1 MSRRFRAL
9 RGEPCRSY
17 DCVVIGG
24 GVGGLISA
32 NLLARSGLLVLL
44 VEQHYMLGGYC
55 STFKR
60 KGYVFDAATHFYP
73 LLGNPATLTGKLLV
87 DLGVNIPWIK
97 MDPVDQFH
105 FPDHT
110 TFSVPPDF
118 ESYMTQLRRDFPDEA
133 DGLDTFFS
141 LVRKVYLLGLLQFF
155 RGRPTEQL
163 DPYLQCSV
171 QEVLDRHFHNP
182 KLKLLLTADTGHWGS
197 PPRRTS
203 FVFDSMLRLA
213 YFLGNYYPRGGSQA
227 FVDELARRF
236 EEMGGHILMSSLA
249 TRIHTFNQT
258 ACGLEIESG
267 LRGHRTRINVSAG
280 AIVSNSDLL
289 YTMEK
294 MLAPGAVD
302 SGYLA
307 SVKRLRPTM
316 PCFVTHVGLR
326 DISTKVLEG
335 VQGYHWS
342 SWDANDVATS
352 AFKIF
357 VPTLFDPAMAP
368 PGGHIIIVQKV
379 TDIDYSAV
387 DDWSA
392 HKAAVEN
399 YIYENLERV
408 IPGLAN
414 HIVVKLS
421 ASAQTSHRYTLNQCG
436 AMLGWELVPDQL
448 GVHRPDVVS
457 PLKNLYFVGHWT
469 QPGGGITPVMVS
481 AMRVARYITGNHEP
495 RTMPPLPSASFTKE
509 ERAVRDIPEEVLMR
523 ELPW

>member
-24 GVGGLISA
+24 GVGGLICA
-32 NLLARSGLLVLL
+32 NLLARSGLQVLL

-105 FPDHT
+105 FPDHS

-118 ESYMTQLRRDFPDEA
+118 DSYMVQLKRDFPDEA
-133 DGLDTFFS
+133 MGIDAFFS
-141 LVRKVYLLGLLQFF
+141 LVRRVYLLGLLQFF
-155 RGRPTEQL
+155 RGRLTAQL
-163 DPYLQCSV
+163 DPYLQSSV
-171 QEVLDRHFHNP
+171 QEVLETHFHNP

-213 YFLGNYYPRGGSQA
+213 YFLGNYYPQGGSQV
-227 FVDELARRF
+227 FVDELAGRF

-249 TRIHTFNQT
+249 TRIHTCNQM
-258 ACGLEIESG
+258 ACGLEIETG
-267 LRGHRTRINVSAG
+267 LHDQRTRITVNAG
-280 AIVSNSDLL
+280 AIVSNADLL
-289 YTMEK
+289 YTVEK
-294 MLAPGAVD
+294 MLAPGVVD
-302 SGYLA
+302 SGYVTALN
-307 SVKRLRPTM
+307 RLRPTL
-316 PCFVTHVGLR
+316 PCFVTHIGLR
-326 DISTKVLEG
+326 DVSTKLLER

-357 VPTLFDPAMAP
+357 VPTLFEPAMAP
-368 PGGHIIIVQKV
+368 HGGHIIIVQKV
-379 TDIDYSAV
+379 TDIDYSTV
-387 DDWSA
+387 EDWPA
-392 HKAAVEN
+392 HKVAVEN
-399 YIYENLERV
+399 YITDNLERI
-408 IPGLAN
+408 IPGFAD
-414 HIVVKLS
+414 HVVVKLS
-421 ASAQTSHRYTLNQCG
+421 ASAQTSHRYTLNQRG
-436 AMLGWELVPDQL
+436 AMLGWELAPDQL
-448 GVHRPDVVS
+448 GIHRPNVVS

-481 AMRVARYITGNHEP
+481 AMRVARYITGDDRRAN
-495 RTMPPLPSASFTKE
+495 PPLPWGTFTKE
-509 ERAVRDIPEEVLMR
+509 ERPAPDTVS
-523 ELPW
+523 